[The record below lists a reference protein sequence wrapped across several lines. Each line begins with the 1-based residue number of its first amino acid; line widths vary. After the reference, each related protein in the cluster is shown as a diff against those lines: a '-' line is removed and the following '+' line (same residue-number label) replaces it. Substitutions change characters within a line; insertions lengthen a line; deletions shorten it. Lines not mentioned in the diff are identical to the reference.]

1 MTSSDL
7 IAVSIALVTYFMFQI
22 IVGGGSLP

>member
-7 IAVSIALVTYFMFQI
+7 IAATLVMVTYFMFQI